1 MSWHTDTSTSSTS
14 SYSYISFGSPVRRVS
29 EEKKPKRRY
38 KKEVAEEEPS
48 PMPTDQILFDPKEL
62 VL

>member
-1 MSWHTDTSTSSTS
+1 MSWYTDTSSTSSTS
-14 SYSYISFGSPVRRVS
+14 YSYLSYGSPVRRVS

-48 PMPTDQILFDPKEL
+48 PMPTDQILFDPNEL